1 MKNEEILKEND
12 HKRFDIVLMNPP
24 YSSIENGGYLDIKFI
39 DKCTDISNKVISI
52 QPGKM
57 ASNAKIYR
65 TYFDRKHIKSIDL
78 ITPQEAFGINS
89 LGSWKYVGIY
99 YVDSNNKY
107 DEIDFTLNNEHIQI
121 QNNKNSLIEFVNNFD
136 TSKDKIKKLCKKF
149 ESLYN
154 DLLNKYK
161 PMTIDNDDYIY
172 EENHPPRG
180 IAAKIIKPK
189 KSYQIKL
196 GRVKDYLKNGKYK
209 YCIYKGS
216 FNGDIVKEWNGEDP
230 DKLFN
235 GQLCWLTN
243 KKNVKN
249 NIKYWLEC
257 TIFNMWRTS
266 YLGKGAN
273 CYAYNLL
280 PGLNFNQPEEE
291 FKEYVDSLNKF
302 DKEDIKILKEY
313 KIKNADKL

>member
-1 MKNEEILKEND
+1 MK
-12 HKRFDIVLMNPP
+12 FDIILMNPP

-52 QPGKM
+52 QPAKM

-149 ESLYN
+149 EPLYN

-161 PMTIDNDDYIY
+161 PMTIDNDDYID
-172 EENHPPRG
+172 
-180 IAAKIIKPK
+180 A
-189 KSYQIKL
+189 
-196 GRVKDYLKNGKYK
+196 
-209 YCIYKGS
+209 
-216 FNGDIVKEWNGEDP
+216 
-230 DKLFN
+230 
-235 GQLCWLTN
+235 
-243 KKNVKN
+243 
-249 NIKYWLEC
+249 
-257 TIFNMWRTS
+257 
-266 YLGKGAN
+266 
-273 CYAYNLL
+273 
-280 PGLNFNQPEEE
+280 
-291 FKEYVDSLNKF
+291 
-302 DKEDIKILKEY
+302 
-313 KIKNADKL
+313 